1 VRLRVARHTDDLPAV
16 VAFYRDVVGFPEV
29 CRFED
34 HDGYDGVILEVPG
47 TQTHLEFTTG
57 GGHGAAQPHPENLLV
72 LYFDNVAARDE
83 LAERI
88 GQPTVRPDNPYW
100 ERRALT
106 FADPDG
112 WQLVLAAPDPDD
124 DVRLLLVTGSTRRGS
139 TNTAALRAVHEL
151 LRPAGAETVLYE
163 DMAALPHFDPD
174 ADHDPLPAS
183 VAALRAEIARADAVV
198 FCTPEYAGTLPGAFK
213 NLLDW
218 TVGGGEMDRRPVSW
232 INVAPAGR
240 GGGADATLSTV
251 LGYVNAAVLASGGT
265 RVTVPRAAVDDDGT
279 LTDDGVLQ
287 ELAAAFA
294 AIVTQARAARG

>member
-1 VRLRVARHTDDLPAV
+1 MRLRVARHTDDLPAV

-29 CRFED
+29 GRFED

-47 TQTHLEFTTG
+47 PQTHLEFTTG
-57 GGHGAAQPHPENLLV
+57 GGHVAAQPHPENLLV
-72 LYFDNVAARDE
+72 LYFDDVAARDE

-88 GQPTVRPDNPYW
+88 GQPTVRPENPYW

-112 WQLVLAAPDPDD
+112 WQLVLAGPDPDD

-151 LRPAGAETVLYE
+151 VRPAGAETVLYE

-174 ADHDPLPAS
+174 ADHDPLPAA
-183 VAALRAEIARADAVV
+183 VAALRAEIARSDAVV

-232 INVAPAGR
+232 INVAPVGR

-265 RVTVPRAAVDDDGT
+265 RVTVPRAAVDDDGNV
-279 LTDDGVLQ
+279 TDDGVLQ

-294 AIVTQARAARG
+294 AIVAQARAARG